1 MAQKH
6 TQTCAIASALNV
18 FGDRWTLLI
27 IREAFYGTTRFGDF
41 LKNTQISKNLLTDR
55 LGKLVEDGIMQRVE
69 FADRGTNFKYALTEK
84 GRALDVV
91 MIAIQQWS
99 EKQIYGAGNEPV
111 LITDRSTHAPLH
123 ELKLTN
129 KNGDQVSLADVDFA
143 PGPGADKH
151 ARARISEIARRDA
164 EEAT

>member
-6 TQTCAIASALNV
+6 TQTCAIASALNI

-55 LGKLVEDGIMQRVE
+55 LGKLVEDGIMERVE

-84 GRALDVV
+84 GLALDVV
-91 MIAIQQWS
+91 MVAIQQWS

-111 LITDRSTHAPLH
+111 LLTDRSTKAPLQ
-123 ELKLTN
+123 ELRITN
-129 KNGDQVSLADVDFA
+129 ATGDQISFTDVDFE

-151 ARARISEIARRDA
+151 ARARINKIVRPAA
-164 EEAT
+164 EDTP